1 MDDPLA
7 LTNGD
12 LAGSAELHQ
21 ATGMLIARLD
31 VSATDAAARLRAH
44 AASTRRPLIDVSR
57 DIIARRLRLPM
68 PTNPTD
74 ESD

>member
-1 MDDPLA
+1 
-7 LTNGD
+7 
-12 LAGSAELHQ
+12 
-21 ATGMLIARLD
+21 MLIAQLD
-31 VSATDAAARLRAH
+31 VSATDTAARLRAH
-44 AASTRRPLIDVSR
+44 AASTHRPLIDVSR

>member
-21 ATGMLIARLD
+21 ATGMLTAQLG
-31 VSATDAAARLRAH
+31 VPVTEAAARLRAH
-44 AASTRRPLIDVSR
+44 AVNTHRPLIDVCC
-57 DIIARRLRLPM
+57 DIIARRLRLPA
-68 PTNPTD
+68 

>member
-1 MDDPLA
+1 MDDALA

-12 LAGSAELHQ
+12 LVGSVELHQ
-21 ATGMLIARLD
+21 ATGMLIAQLG

-44 AASTRRPLIDVSR
+44 AASTHRPLIDVSR
-57 DIIARRLRLPM
+57 DIIARRLRLPV

-74 ESD
+74 Q